1 MISALENVMLPAE
14 FESSSSKSTS
24 TYNSEADDSEASD
37 CTPTAISKIK
47 IKRSISFGAPQI
59 FLIPTRTE
67 IASCVKDRCVRN
79 ASFPVANSMST
90 KLSLDKQVNFYKRVT
105 VFPVP
110 SRKDLKS
117 SFNQLWYTPDE
128 ISQFEKDT
136 LSAYKKLTKKS
147 TK

>member
-1 MISALENVMLPAE
+1 MLSALEIMMSPAE
-14 FESSSSKSTS
+14 CESSSSKSSCTC
-24 TYNSEADDSEASD
+24 NSESSD
-37 CTPTAISKIK
+37 YAPTAISKIK
-47 IKRSISFGAPQI
+47 KSISFGAPQI

-67 IASCVKDRCVRN
+67 IASCIKDRCVRN
-79 ASFPVANSMST
+79 ASFSITNSESELS
-90 KLSLDKQVNFYKRVT
+90 KLSLDKQVNFYNRVT

-117 SFNQLWYTPDE
+117 SFNELWYTSDE

-136 LSAYKKLTKKS
+136 LAAYQEFIKKS

>member
-1 MISALENVMLPAE
+1 MLSALENMISSAE
-14 FESSSSKSTS
+14 CESSSSKSSS
-24 TYNSEADDSEASD
+24 TYNSEASA
-37 CTPTAISKIK
+37 CVPPTAISKIK
-47 IKRSISFGAPQI
+47 RSVSFGEPQI

-67 IASCVKDRCVRN
+67 VISCIKDRCVRN
-79 ASFPVANSMST
+79 ASLPITNSESST
-90 KLSLDKQVNFYKRVT
+90 LSLDKQVSFYNRVS

-117 SFNQLWYTPDE
+117 SFNELWYTSDE

-136 LSAYKKLTKKS
+136 LTAYQEFLKKS